1 MFYINAIN
9 EPPGY
14 GRAIYGGY
22 GADVGSRYL
31 GDRLGPQGA
40 VYFVSVP
47 GLGTLSLEDVG
58 LLSNGNY
65 GVRVNG
71 GPIWEY
77 RGGGQGSIDIGIDGK
92 VALYGDISTVNTV
105 LVTEML
111 DVGPISQ
118 LMVIMA
124 QRSPALTASWNANAM
139 QTLYAMGY
147 PRTCMYNMDSEC
159 CRQVEAFMQSIV
171 LSTQAHEAVDID
183 LYLSQELGLWWTC
196 ILCQARYFAT
206 IAVVFVPVISILT
219 LFGVTEATVALLAE
233 LQVVIIAAAALDL
246 AAWDLA
252 ATIAAVFSL
261 TGIFCFI
268 EYSVSK
274 ICVQKGRC
282 PAHAIPGPGH
292 SGVLV

>member
-40 VYFVSVP
+40 VYFVSIP

-58 LLSNGNY
+58 LLSDGNY

-105 LVTEML
+105 LVTEMF
-111 DVGPISQ
+111 DVGPLSQ
-118 LMVIMA
+118 HMLTMA
-124 QRSPALTASWNANAM
+124 QKSPALTAAWNQNAM
-139 QTLYAMGY
+139 QTLYMMGY
-147 PRTCMYNMDSEC
+147 PRTCMYNMDPDC

-171 LSTQAHEAVDID
+171 LSTEAHEAADID
-183 LYLSQELGLWWTC
+183 LYLSQELGETWEC
-196 ILCQARYFAT
+196 KLCKMGV
-206 IAVVFVPVISILT
+206 IAVVGALYVVVACYYTIAITEILAAMS
-219 LFGVTEATVALLAE
+219 ERA
-233 LQVVIIAAAALDL
+233 VVIRAAALL
-246 AAWDLA
+246 E
-252 ATIAAVFSL
+252 TNAVFL
-261 TGIFCFI
+261 
-268 EYSVSK
+268 SK
-274 ICVQKGRC
+274 VIWESAASYGLKNFAFWSASAICVELGGC
-282 PAHAIPGPGH
+282 FAHAHPDSYRGAA
-292 SGVLV
+292 LA